1 MQTTLETLL
10 ADHQAL
16 LIDHQ
21 ELQNQFQ
28 KLRILHQKLQIEHKA
43 LQDDHHSLYY
53 QTLQL
58 KPEQYLAETEK
69 NTHSLLLHFTNCV
82 KGYHLINSEPI
93 NETIWET
100 INEQV
105 LTLSGYTVHHTSK
118 GSHAPGCDIQS
129 SFGTLSNKS
138 AKYDKLKKNF
148 SISSYRLTTVCSD
161 KNCGNIQDILIEI
174 NRRKNFQFYS
184 FLVRQENETENND
197 KETNINI
204 INIDLV

>member
-1 MQTTLETLL
+1 M
-10 ADHQAL
+10 
-16 LIDHQ
+16 
-21 ELQNQFQ
+21 
-28 KLRILHQKLQIEHKA
+28 
-43 LQDDHHSLYY
+43 
-53 QTLQL
+53 
-58 KPEQYLAETEK
+58 PV
-69 NTHSLLLHFTNCV
+69 CV

-93 NETIWET
+93 NETTWET

-138 AKYDKLKKNF
+138 AKYDKLKTNF

-161 KNCGNIQDILIEI
+161 KNCGNIQDILLEI

-184 FLVRQENETENND
+184 FLVRHENQNETQNND
-197 KETNINI
+197 YDTILYHWYVIPADHPSLDPLSYTWEPMLATRGHKNGTQTGWKTNSIDGHKMNI
-204 INIDLV
+204 TFSMSSQLWIQLPNHPTLVFPDQKY